1 MSTCSACN
9 ELVGQPSQSWPF
21 ALGRAG
27 LSHRKGVFYRS
38 TDLETLASIIRA
50 SVPSGSSRAT
60 VENCS
65 AVGRVDACPRHEHFT
80 IHDPVDRAGG
90 TPRRRGL
97 FNRSCTLSW
106 RIRVVHG
113 TQFCGQAMSW
123 HGKVSVMT
131 LTSAVGGGLVA
142 AIGPS
147 IEAFEASTGMDKVC
161 SDQPPSTLPRQFHH
175 STAVPTTADAAGGCD
190 HAQ

>member
-1 MSTCSACN
+1 MAKAA
-9 ELVGQPSQSWPF
+9 QS
-21 ALGRAG
+21 
-27 LSHRKGVFYRS
+27 
-38 TDLETLASIIRA
+38 LAQ
-50 SVPSGSSRAT
+50 VPA
-60 VENCS
+60 
-65 AVGRVDACPRHEHFT
+65 AA
-80 IHDPVDRAGG
+80 
-90 TPRRRGL
+90 
-97 FNRSCTLSW
+97 
-106 RIRVVHG
+106 
-113 TQFCGQAMSW
+113 QAMSW